1 MVSQM
6 VLGHWRVSTSIL
18 GCSVVLAMRTGV
30 SAVTGHLLW
39 VSVAVPHSMVVHE
52 RVWVDIPLL
61 SAIDKDLLRWLL
73 SYVSRTLLESLQH
86 VTQHMSH
93 QCWGGLLGSLFVTF
107 YSYFLRNSS
116 TVTYSKPT
124 LFLTHS
130 FHPAESQKPPKIISL
145 NYYLCH
151 VITYFHPF
159 TAQPTSGLLFA
170 MLVVNCVGRGLSLQP
185 LFILHQPQHIFW
197 CWALHWQWHPSK
209 NPTTI
214 C

>member
-1 MVSQM
+1 MGLSSSSS
-6 VLGHWRVSTSIL
+6 LHGGSWT
-18 GCSVVLAMRTGV
+18 C
-30 SAVTGHLLW
+30 
-39 VSVAVPHSMVVHE
+39 
-52 RVWVDIPLL
+52 VWVDIPLL